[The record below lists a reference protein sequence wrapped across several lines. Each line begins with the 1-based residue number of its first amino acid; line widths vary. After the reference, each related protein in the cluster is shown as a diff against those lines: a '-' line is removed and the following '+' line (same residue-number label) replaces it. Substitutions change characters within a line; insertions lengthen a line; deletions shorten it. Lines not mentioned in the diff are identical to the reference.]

1 MKVLGIISSDKKL
14 NQTVNEAYE
23 MWEKKSYKLVFIT
36 SEDEIY
42 EFINY
47 ELPEIVVINF
57 SDPEIPLDSL
67 VERLEDDAWL
77 HYFGIIGLYDQDLN
91 DEDLLL
97 ERLKKINVLTLMNAY
112 RIRSHLMKSVEIIR
126 DNYQIIFQRGFASK
140 IMESS
145 SGSFSIPNDI
155 LAVPIYAGIAA
166 TSLSQSGKIGLDK
179 KMHLQLALAE
189 LIVNGIE
196 HGNCGVT
203 YDEKTD
209 FMENGGSVVELVAEK
224 CRNRKVACKKVH
236 FEWETHNDFTKYVI
250 RDEGPG
256 FDVEELNRVLKS
268 QDDLS
273 LHGRG
278 IRMAR
283 HLSKDIYYNQ
293 MGNQVTIVIEH
304 EEQETQPF
312 PIRFRKEEI
321 LEVKRNDTI
330 FQEGEASDYL
340 YYIVAGKYYVYHR
353 RKRVGELNQ
362 NDIFMGEMS
371 FLLSNQRSGTIKAAD
386 TGKLIR
392 ISRKAFVT
400 LVRDYPYYGIFLSRL
415 LARRLARS
423 NEQNAQLT
431 EKVRKLETIRT
442 GV

>member
-14 NQTVNEAYE
+14 NKTITAAYE
-23 MWEKKSYKLVFIT
+23 GWDKKSYRLVFIT
-36 SEDEIY
+36 NEDEIY

-47 ELPEIVVINF
+47 ELPEIIVINF
-57 SDPEIPLDSL
+57 SDPLIPVDSL
-67 VERLEDDAWL
+67 TARLEDDAWL
-77 HYFGIIGLYDQDLN
+77 HYFGIIGLFDQDLTN
-91 DEDLLL
+91 EEELL
-97 ERLKKINVLTLMNAY
+97 ERLKKINILTLMNAY
-112 RIRSHLMKSVEIIR
+112 RIRSHLLKSIEIIR

-140 IMESS
+140 IMEST

-166 TSLSQSGKIGLDK
+166 TSLAQSGNLNPDR

-203 YDEKTD
+203 YDEKTE

-224 CRNRKVACKKVH
+224 CKLKKIAKKQVH
-236 FEWETHNDFTKYVI
+236 FEWETHNDYTKYVI

-256 FDVEELNRVLKS
+256 FDVEELNKVLKS
-268 QDDLS
+268 QDEYS

-283 HLSKDIYYNQ
+283 HLSKEIYYNKK
-293 MGNQVTIVIEH
+293 GNQVSLVIEH
-304 EEQETQPF
+304 EEQDQQPF

-321 LEVKRNDTI
+321 LQVERNDTI
-330 FQEGEASDYL
+330 FREGEASDYL
-340 YYIVAGKYYVYHR
+340 YYIASGKYYVYHR

-371 FLLSNQRSGTIKAAD
+371 FLLSNKRNGTIKAAD
-386 TGKLIR
+386 NGKLIR

-423 NEQNAQLT
+423 NEQNAKLT
-431 EKVRKLETIRT
+431 DRVKKLESNS
-442 GV
+442 

>member
-14 NQTVNEAYE
+14 NKTIEQAYE
-23 MWEKKSYKLVFIT
+23 LWEDKAYKLVFIT

-57 SDPEIPLDSL
+57 SDPGIPVDSL
-67 VERLEDDAWL
+67 IARLEDDAWL
-77 HYFGIIGLYDQDLN
+77 HYFGVIGLYDQDVI
-91 DEDLLL
+91 DEDDLLL
-97 ERLKKINVLTLMNAY
+97 KLKKVNVLTLFNAF

-145 SGSFSIPNDI
+145 SGSFSISNDI

-166 TSLSQSGKIGLDK
+166 TSLSQSGKLSPDK

-196 HGNCGVT
+196 HGNCEVS
-203 YDEKTD
+203 YDEKTE

-224 CRNRKVACKKVH
+224 CRNRKIAGKQVH
-236 FEWETHNDFTKYVI
+236 MEWEIHNDYTKYVI
-250 RDEGPG
+250 RDEGAG
-256 FDVEELNRVLKS
+256 FDAAELNEILKS
-268 QDDLS
+268 QDELS

-283 HLSKDIYYNQ
+283 HLSKEIYYNKK
-293 MGNQVTIVIEH
+293 GNQVTLIIEH
-304 EEQETQPF
+304 EEQDQQPF

-321 LEVKRNDTI
+321 VEVERGEII
-330 FQEGEASDYL
+330 FREGEESDYL
-340 YYIVAGKYYVYHR
+340 YYIVSGKYYVYHR
-353 RKRVGELNQ
+353 RKRVGQLNQ

-371 FLLSNQRSGTIKAAD
+371 FLLSNKRNGTIKAAD
-386 TGKLIR
+386 KGKIIK

-400 LVRDYPYYGIFLSRL
+400 LVKDYPYYGIFLSRL

-431 EKVRKLETIRT
+431 DKIKKI
-442 GV
+442 GNN

>member
-14 NQTVNEAYE
+14 NRTIEQAYE
-23 MWEKKSYKLVFIT
+23 LWEEKAYKLVFIT
-36 SEDEIY
+36 REDEIY

-57 SDPEIPLDSL
+57 SDPGIPIKSL
-67 VERLEDDAWL
+67 VTRLEDDAWL
-77 HYFGIIGLYDQDLN
+77 HYFGVIGLYDQDVI
-91 DEDLLL
+91 DEDDLLL
-97 ERLKKINVLTLMNAY
+97 KLKKVNVLTLLNAF
-112 RIRSHLMKSVEIIR
+112 RLRSHLMKSIEIIR

-145 SGSFSIPNDI
+145 SGSFSIANDI

-166 TSLSQSGKIGLDK
+166 TSLSQSGKISPDK

-196 HGNCGVT
+196 HGNCEVS
-203 YDEKTD
+203 YDEKTE

-224 CRNRKVACKKVH
+224 CRNRKVAGKKVH
-236 FEWETHNDFTKYVI
+236 MEWEIHRDFTKYVI

-256 FDVEELNRVLKS
+256 FDVANLNETLKS
-268 QDDLS
+268 QDELS

-283 HLSKDIYYNQ
+283 HLSKEIYYNKQ
-293 MGNQVTIVIEH
+293 GNQVTLVIEH
-304 EEQETQPF
+304 EEQDEQPF
-312 PIRFRKEEI
+312 PIRFKKEEI
-321 LEVKRNDTI
+321 VEVDRGDI
-330 FQEGEASDYL
+330 VFREGEESDYL
-340 YYIVAGKYYVYHR
+340 YYIVSGKYYVYHR
-353 RKRVGELNQ
+353 RKRVGQLNQ

-371 FLLSNQRSGTIKAAD
+371 FLLSNKRNGTIKAAD
-386 TGKLIR
+386 KGKIIR

-431 EKVRKLETIRT
+431 DKIKKL
-442 GV
+442 GNN

>member
-14 NQTVNEAYE
+14 NRVISTTFD
-23 MWEKKSYKLVFIT
+23 MWEEKSYKPVFIT
-36 SEDEIY
+36 NEDEIY

-47 ELPEIVVINF
+47 ELPEIIVINF
-57 SDPEIPLDSL
+57 SDPNIELGAL
-67 VERLEDDAWL
+67 VSRLEDDAWL
-77 HYFGIIGLYDQDLN
+77 HYFGIIGIFDQEKI
-91 DEDLLL
+91 DEDKL
-97 ERLKKINVLTLMNAY
+97 LKKLKKVNVLTLLNSF
-112 RIRSHLMKSVEIIR
+112 RIRSHIIRSVEIIR
-126 DNYQIIFQRGFASK
+126 DNYQIIFQRGFAAK

-155 LAVPIYAGIAA
+155 LAVPIYAGIAS
-166 TSLSQSGKIGLDK
+166 TSLAQSGKLSSDK

-196 HGNCGVT
+196 HGNCGVG

-224 CRNRKVACKKVH
+224 CKNKKTAAKHVH

-256 FDVEELNRVLKS
+256 FDVGELNKTLKS
-268 QDDLS
+268 QNELS

-283 HLSKDIYYNQ
+283 HLSKEIYYNKK
-293 MGNQVTIVIEH
+293 GNQVTLIIEH
-304 EEQETQPF
+304 EEQDVQPF
-312 PIRFRKEEI
+312 PVRFRKEEI
-321 LEVKRNDTI
+321 LEVGRNEII
-330 FQEGEASDYL
+330 FREGEASDYL
-340 YYIVAGKYYVYHR
+340 YYIVSGKYYVYHR

-371 FLLSNQRSGTIKAAD
+371 FLLSNKRNGTIKAAGN
-386 TGKLIR
+386 GKLIK

-431 EKVRKLETIRT
+431 EKISKLEMNAHK
-442 GV
+442 

>member
-1 MKVLGIISSDKKL
+1 MKVLGIISSDKAL
-14 NQTVNEAYE
+14 NKTINQAYE
-23 MWEKKSYKLVFIT
+23 SWENKSYKLVFIT

-67 VERLEDDAWL
+67 IARLEDDAWL
-77 HYFGIIGLYDQDLN
+77 HYFGIIGLYDQEAN

-97 ERLKKINVLTLMNAY
+97 ERLKKVNILTLLNGY
-112 RIRSHLMKSVEIIR
+112 RVRSHLMRSVEIIR

-140 IMESS
+140 ILENA

-166 TSLSQSGKIGLDK
+166 TSLAQSGKINPDK

-209 FMENGGSVVELVAEK
+209 FMMDGGSVVELVAEK
-224 CRNRKVACKKVH
+224 CRNRKIAARLVH
-236 FEWETHNDFTKYVI
+236 FEWDTRPEYTKYII

-256 FDVEELNRVLKS
+256 FDVEDLNEVLKT
-268 QDDLS
+268 QDELS

-283 HLSKDIYYNQ
+283 HLSKEIYYNKK
-293 MGNQVTIVIEH
+293 GNQVTLVIEH
-304 EEQETQPF
+304 EEQDQQPF

-321 LEVKRNDTI
+321 LNVEKNDII
-330 FQEGEASDYL
+330 FREGEASDYL
-340 YYIVAGKYYVYHR
+340 YYIASGKYYVYHR

-371 FLLSNQRSGTIKAAD
+371 FLLSNKRNGTIKAAD
-386 TGKLIR
+386 KGK
-392 ISRKAFVT
+392 A
-400 LVRDYPYYGIFLSRL
+400 D
-415 LARRLARS
+415 
-423 NEQNAQLT
+423 
-431 EKVRKLETIRT
+431 
-442 GV
+442 

>member
-1 MKVLGIISSDKKL
+1 MKVLGIISSDKTLNKL
-14 NQTVNEAYE
+14 INQTYE
-23 MWEKKSYKLVFIT
+23 LWEKKSYKPVFIT

-57 SDPEIPLDSL
+57 SDPNIPLESL
-67 VERLEDDAWL
+67 IERLEDDAWL
-77 HYFGIIGLYDQDLN
+77 HYFGIIGLYNQDDV
-91 DEDLLL
+91 DEDILL
-97 ERLKKINVLTLMNAY
+97 ERLKKINVLTLLNDF
-112 RIRSHLMKSVEIIR
+112 RIRSHLMKSIEIIR

-145 SGSFSIPNDI
+145 SGSFTIPNDI
-155 LAVPIYAGIAA
+155 FAVPIYAGIAA
-166 TSLSQSGKIGLDK
+166 TSLAQSGKINPDK

-196 HGNCGVT
+196 HGNCEVN
-203 YDEKTD
+203 YDEKTE

-224 CRNRKVACKKVH
+224 CRNRKTARKKVH
-236 FEWETHNDFTKYVI
+236 FDWETRNDLTKYVI

-256 FDVEELNRVLKS
+256 FDVEGLNKILRT
-268 QDDLS
+268 QDDFA

-283 HLSKDIYYNQ
+283 NLSRELYYNNE
-293 MGNQVTIVIEH
+293 GNQVTIIIEH
-304 EEQETQPF
+304 EEQDLQPF

-321 LEVKRNDTI
+321 LEVERNDI
-330 FQEGEASDYL
+330 IVREGEASDYL
-340 YYIVAGKYYVYHR
+340 YYIASGKYYVYHR

-362 NDIFMGEMS
+362 NDIFMGEMA
-371 FLLSNQRSGTIKAAD
+371 FLLSNKRNGTIKAAD
-386 TGKLIR
+386 KGKLIK

-431 EKVRKLETIRT
+431 ERVRRLETT
-442 GV
+442 

>member
-14 NQTVNEAYE
+14 NKTINQAYE
-23 MWEKKSYKLVFIT
+23 MWDKKSYKLVFIT
-36 SEDEIY
+36 NEDEIY

-47 ELPEIVVINF
+47 ELPEIIVINF
-57 SDPEIPLDSL
+57 SDPIIPVEALS
-67 VERLEDDAWL
+67 ERLEVDAWL
-77 HYFGIIGLYDQDLN
+77 HYFGIIGLFDHEVTN
-91 DEDLLL
+91 EDDLL
-97 ERLKKINVLTLMNAY
+97 ERLKKINILTLMNAF

-126 DNYQIIFQRGFASK
+126 DNYQIIFQRGFTSK

-155 LAVPIYAGIAA
+155 LAVPIYAGIAS
-166 TSLSQSGKIGLDK
+166 TSLAQSGKINSDR

-224 CRNRKVACKKVH
+224 CKNKKTAARKVH

-256 FDVEELNRVLKS
+256 FDVEELNRILQS
-268 QDDLS
+268 QDEYS

-283 HLSKDIYYNQ
+283 HLSKEIYYNKK
-293 MGNQVTIVIEH
+293 GNQVSLVIEH
-304 EEQETQPF
+304 DEQDVQPF
-312 PIRFRKEEI
+312 PIRFRKEEV
-321 LEVKRNDTI
+321 LQVKRNDI
-330 FQEGEASDYL
+330 IVREGEASDYL
-340 YYIVAGKYYVYHR
+340 YYIVSGRYFVYHR

-371 FLLSNQRSGTIKAAD
+371 FLLNNKRNGTIKAAD
-386 TGKLIR
+386 NGKLIR

-431 EKVRKLETIRT
+431 ERIKKLESNYT
-442 GV
+442 

>member
-14 NQTVNEAYE
+14 NKSINQAYE
-23 MWEKKSYKLVFIT
+23 NWENKSYKPVFIT
-36 SEDEIY
+36 NEDEIY

-57 SDPEIPLDSL
+57 SDPKIPLDAL
-67 VERLEDDAWL
+67 IARLEDDAWL
-77 HYFGIIGLYDQDLN
+77 HYFGIIGIFDQEAV
-91 DEDLLL
+91 DEDKLL
-97 ERLKKINVLTLMNAY
+97 EKLKKVNVLTLLNSF

-166 TSLSQSGKIGLDK
+166 TSLAQSGKISSDK

-196 HGNCGVT
+196 HGNCDVS

-209 FMENGGSVVELVAEK
+209 FMMDGGSVVELVAEK
-224 CRNRKVACKKVH
+224 CKNKKVARKKVH
-236 FEWETHNDFTKYVI
+236 FDWDTRNDVTKYII
-250 RDEGPG
+250 RDEGNG
-256 FDVEELNRVLKS
+256 FDVEELNKVLKT
-268 QDDLS
+268 QDDFS

-278 IRMAR
+278 IKMAKK
-283 HLSKDIYYNQ
+283 LSKELYYNKK
-293 MGNQVTIVIEH
+293 GNQVTIIIEH
-304 EEQETQPF
+304 EEQAQQPF

-321 LEVKRNDTI
+321 LEVERNDVI
-330 FQEGEASDYL
+330 FREGEASDYL
-340 YYIVAGKYYVYHR
+340 YYIASGKFYVYHR

-371 FLLSNQRSGTIKAAD
+371 FLLSNKRNGTIKAAD
-386 TGKLIR
+386 KGKLIK

-431 EKVRKLETIRT
+431 DKIKRLENN
-442 GV
+442 

>member
-14 NQTVNEAYE
+14 NQTINEAYE
-23 MWEKKSYKLVFIT
+23 LWESKSYKLVFIT
-36 SEDEIY
+36 NEDEIY

-57 SDPEIPLDSL
+57 SDPVIPLESL
-67 VERLEDDAWL
+67 IKRLEEDAWL
-77 HYFGIIGLYDQDLN
+77 HYFGIIGLYDQGDV
-91 DEDLLL
+91 DEDELL
-97 ERLKKINVLTLMNAY
+97 EKLKKVNILTLLNSY

-126 DNYQIIFQRGFASK
+126 DNYQVIFQRGFASK

-145 SGSFSIPNDI
+145 SGSFMIPNDI

-166 TSLSQSGKIGLDK
+166 TSLAQSGNISSDK
-179 KMHLQLALAE
+179 KMHLQLVLAE

-196 HGNCGVT
+196 HGNCGVS

-209 FMENGGSVVELVAEK
+209 FMLNGGSVVELVAEK
-224 CRNRKVACKKVH
+224 CRIKRIAQKMVRL
-236 FEWETHNDFTKYVI
+236 EWETRADHTKYII
-250 RDEGPG
+250 RDEGEG
-256 FDVEELNRVLKS
+256 FDVEALQEKLRN
-268 QDDLS
+268 QDDYS

-283 HLSKDIYYNQ
+283 QLSKEISYNKT
-293 MGNQVTIVIEH
+293 GNQVTITIEH
-304 EEQETQPF
+304 EEQEQQPF

-321 LEVKRNDTI
+321 LQVKRNDII
-330 FQEGEASDYL
+330 FREGEASDYL
-340 YYIVAGKYYVYHR
+340 YYIVSGKYYVYHR
-353 RKRVGELNQ
+353 RKRVGELSQ

-371 FLLSNQRSGTIKAAD
+371 FLLSNQRNGTIKAAD
-386 TGKLIR
+386 NGKLIK

-423 NEQNAQLT
+423 NEQNAKLT
-431 EKVRKLETIRT
+431 ERVNKLETNC
-442 GV
+442 

>member
-14 NQTVNEAYE
+14 NRTLKQAYE
-23 MWEKKSYKLVFIT
+23 QWEDKAYKLVFIT

-57 SDPEIPLDSL
+57 SDPGIPVKSL
-67 VERLEDDAWL
+67 IARLEDDAWL
-77 HYFGIIGLYDQDLN
+77 HYFGVIGLYDQDVI
-91 DEDLLL
+91 DEDDLLL
-97 ERLKKINVLTLMNAY
+97 KLKKVNVLTLLNAY
-112 RIRSHLMKSVEIIR
+112 RIRSHLMKSIEIIR

-145 SGSFSIPNDI
+145 SGSFSIANDI

-166 TSLSQSGKIGLDK
+166 TSLSQSGKISSDK

-196 HGNCGVT
+196 HGNCGVS

-224 CRNRKVACKKVH
+224 CRNRKIAEKKVH
-236 FEWETHNDFTKYVI
+236 MDWEIHRDFTRYVI

-256 FDVEELNRVLKS
+256 FDVTQLNETLKS
-268 QDDLS
+268 QDELS

-283 HLSKDIYYNQ
+283 HLSKEIYYNKK
-293 MGNQVTIVIEH
+293 GNQVTLIIQH
-304 EEQETQPF
+304 EEQDQQPF

-321 LEVKRNDTI
+321 VEVERGDVI
-330 FQEGEASDYL
+330 FREGEESDFL
-340 YYIVAGKYYVYHR
+340 YYIVSGKYYVYHR
-353 RKRVGELNQ
+353 RKRVGLLNQ

-371 FLLSNQRSGTIKAAD
+371 FLLSNKRNGTIKAAD
-386 TGKLIR
+386 NGKIIR

-400 LVRDYPYYGIFLSRL
+400 LVKDYPYYGIFLSRL
-415 LARRLARS
+415 LAKRLARS

-431 EKVRKLETIRT
+431 DKIKKLENI
-442 GV
+442 

>member
-1 MKVLGIISSDKKL
+1 MS
-14 NQTVNEAYE
+14 
-23 MWEKKSYKLVFIT
+23 
-36 SEDEIY
+36 
-42 EFINY
+42 
-47 ELPEIVVINF
+47 
-57 SDPEIPLDSL
+57 
-67 VERLEDDAWL
+67 
-77 HYFGIIGLYDQDLN
+77 
-91 DEDLLL
+91 
-97 ERLKKINVLTLMNAY
+97 LTLLNEY
-112 RIRSHLMKSVEIIR
+112 RIRSHLMMSVEVIR

-155 LAVPIYAGIAA
+155 LAVPIYAGIAS
-166 TSLSQSGKIGLDK
+166 TSLAQSGKISSDK

-196 HGNCGVT
+196 HGNCGIT
-203 YDEKTD
+203 YDEKTEA
-209 FMENGGSVVELVAEK
+209 MEGGKSVVELVAEK
-224 CRNRKVACKKVH
+224 CKSRKIAAKQVH
-236 FEWETHNDFTKYVI
+236 FEWEMHADYTKYVI

-256 FDVEELNRVLKS
+256 FDVAELNQVLKS
-268 QDDLS
+268 QDDLA

-278 IRMAR
+278 IQMAR
-283 HLSKDIYYNQ
+283 HLSKEIYYNKT
-293 MGNQVTIVIEH
+293 GNQVTLIIEH
-304 EEQETQPF
+304 EEQDSQPF

-321 LEVKRNDTI
+321 LQVQRNDII
-330 FQEGEASDYL
+330 FREGEASDYL
-340 YYIVAGKYYVYHR
+340 YYIASGKYYVYHR

-371 FLLSNQRSGTIKAAD
+371 FLLSNQRNGTIKAAD
-386 TGKLIR
+386 NGKLIR

-431 EKVRKLETIRT
+431 EQLRKLETN
-442 GV
+442 

>member
-1 MKVLGIISSDKKL
+1 MKVLGIISSDKKINRL
-14 NQTVNEAYE
+14 INSSYE
-23 MWEKKSYKLVFIT
+23 QWDKKSYKPVFIS
-36 SEDEIY
+36 SEEDIY

-47 ELPEIVVINF
+47 ELPEIIVINF
-57 SDPEIPLDSL
+57 SDQLIELNSL
-67 VERLEDDAWL
+67 IKRLEVDAWL
-77 HYFGIIGLYDQDLN
+77 HYFGIIGIFDQQQI
-91 DEDLLL
+91 DEDDLLDK
-97 ERLKKINVLTLMNAY
+97 LKNINVLTLLSSF
-112 RIRSHLMKSVEIIR
+112 RIKSHLMKSVDIIR
-126 DNYQIIFQRGFASK
+126 DNYQIIFQRGFAAK

-145 SGSFSIPNDI
+145 SGSFLIPNDI
-155 LAVPIYAGIAA
+155 LSVPIYAGIAS
-166 TSLSQSGKIGLDK
+166 TSLAQAGKISPDR

-203 YDEKTD
+203 FEEKTEYL
-209 FMENGGSVVELVAEK
+209 ENGGSVVELVMEK
-224 CRNRKVACKKVH
+224 CRNRRVSEKRVS
-236 FEWETHNDFTKYVI
+236 FEWETHNDHTRYVI

-256 FDVEELNRVLKS
+256 FDVEELNKKLKT
-268 QDDLS
+268 QDELS

-283 HLSKDIYYNQ
+283 FLSRDIYYNKL
-293 MGNQVTIVIEH
+293 GNQVTMIIEH
-304 EEQETQPF
+304 EEQDIQPF
-312 PIRFRKEEI
+312 PIRFKKEEI
-321 LEVKRNDTI
+321 LEVNRNEVI
-330 FQEGEASDYL
+330 FREGEASDYL
-340 YYIVAGKYYVYHR
+340 YYIVSGKYYVYHR

-371 FLLSNQRSGTIKAAD
+371 FLLSNKRNGTIKAASK
-386 TGKLIR
+386 GKLIK

-431 EKVRKLETIRT
+431 DKIKNLENKSI
-442 GV
+442 

>member
-1 MKVLGIISSDKKL
+1 MKVLGIISSDRKL
-14 NQTVNEAYE
+14 NRTIEQAYE
-23 MWEKKSYKLVFIT
+23 QWKDKAYRLEFIT
-36 SEDEIY
+36 HEDDIY

-57 SDPEIPLDSL
+57 SDPGIPIKSL
-67 VERLEDDAWL
+67 VKRLEEDAWL
-77 HYFGIIGLYDQDLN
+77 HYFGVIGLYDQDDI
-91 DEDLLL
+91 DEDALILK
-97 ERLKKINVLTLMNAY
+97 LKKVNVLTLMNSF
-112 RIRSHLMKSVEIIR
+112 RLRSHLMKSVEIIR

-145 SGSFSIPNDI
+145 SGSFSISNDI

-166 TSLSQSGKIGLDK
+166 TSLSQSGKISPDR

-196 HGNCGVT
+196 HGNCNVS
-203 YDEKTD
+203 YDEKTE

-224 CRNRKVACKKVH
+224 CRNRKIAARKVH
-236 FEWETHNDFTKYVI
+236 MEWETHNDYTKYVI
-250 RDEGPG
+250 RDEGDG
-256 FDVEELNRVLKS
+256 FDASDLNEKLKS
-268 QDDLS
+268 QDRLS

-278 IRMAR
+278 IAMAR
-283 HLSKDIYYNQ
+283 HLSREIYYNKK
-293 MGNQVTIVIEH
+293 GNQVTVVIDH
-304 EEQETQPF
+304 EEQQQQPF
-312 PIRFRKEEI
+312 PLRFRKEEI
-321 LEVKRNDTI
+321 FEVERGDVI
-330 FQEGEASDYL
+330 FKEGEESDYL
-340 YYIVAGKYYVYHR
+340 YYIVSGKYYVYHR
-353 RKRVGELNQ
+353 RKRVGQLNQ

-371 FLLSNQRSGTIKAAD
+371 FLLSNKRNGTIKAAD
-386 TGKLIR
+386 KGKLIR

-431 EKVRKLETIRT
+431 EKLNRAHSS
-442 GV
+442 

>member
-1 MKVLGIISSDKKL
+1 MKVLGIISSDRRI
-14 NQTVNEAYE
+14 NRMINTSYDQ
-23 MWEKKSYKLVFIT
+23 WENKTYKPVFIST
-36 SEDEIY
+36 EEEIY

-47 ELPEIVVINF
+47 ELPEIMVINF
-57 SDPEIPLDSL
+57 SDPKIKLNSL
-67 VERLEDDAWL
+67 IDRLEDDAWL
-77 HYFGIIGLYDQDLN
+77 HYFGIIGIYDQDAI
-91 DEDLLL
+91 DEDELLTK
-97 ERLKKINVLTLMNAY
+97 LKKVNVLTLLSTY
-112 RIRSHLMKSVEIIR
+112 RIRSHLIKSIDIIR

-140 IMESS
+140 IMEST

-155 LAVPIYAGIAA
+155 LSVPIYAGIAS
-166 TSLSQSGKIGLDK
+166 TSLAQSGKISADR

-196 HGNCGVT
+196 HGNCGVN
-203 YDEKTD
+203 YDEKSA

-224 CRNRKVACKKVH
+224 CRNRKIAKKKVH
-236 FEWETHNDFTKYVI
+236 FEWEIHNDYTKYVI

-256 FDVEELNRVLKS
+256 FDVEELNQKLKS
-268 QDDLS
+268 QDELS

-278 IRMAR
+278 IRMAK
-283 HLSKDIYYNQ
+283 HLSKEIYYNKS
-293 MGNQVTIVIEH
+293 GNQVTMIIEH
-304 EEQETQPF
+304 EEQDIQPF
-312 PIRFRKEEI
+312 PIRFKKEEI
-321 LEVKRNDTI
+321 VEVNRNEVI
-330 FQEGEASDYL
+330 FHEGEGSDYL
-340 YYIVAGKYYVYHR
+340 YYIVSGKYYVYHR

-371 FLLSNQRSGTIKAAD
+371 FLLSNKRNGTIRAA
-386 TGKLIR
+386 TKGKLIK

-431 EKVRKLETIRT
+431 EKIKNIEKENVK
-442 GV
+442 

>member
-1 MKVLGIISSDKKL
+1 MKVLGIISSDKAL
-14 NQTVNEAYE
+14 NKSINQAYE
-23 MWEKKSYKLVFIT
+23 GWENKSYRPVFIT

-57 SDPEIPLDSL
+57 SDPNIPLDSL
-67 VERLEDDAWL
+67 IERLEDDAWL
-77 HYFGIIGLYDQDLN
+77 HYFGIIGLYDQEAV
-91 DEDLLL
+91 DEDQLL
-97 ERLKKINVLTLMNAY
+97 ERLKKVNVLTLLNSF

-166 TSLSQSGKIGLDK
+166 TSLAQSGKINSDK

-196 HGNCGVT
+196 HGNCEVS

-209 FMENGGSVVELVAEK
+209 FMMDGGSVVELVAEK
-224 CRNRKVACKKVH
+224 CKNKKIAKKMVH
-236 FEWETHNDFTKYVI
+236 FDWETRNDITKYVI
-250 RDEGPG
+250 RDEGEG
-256 FDVEELNRVLKS
+256 FDVEALNEVLKS
-268 QDDLS
+268 QDLYA

-283 HLSKDIYYNQ
+283 NLSKELYYNKK
-293 MGNQVTIVIEH
+293 GNQVTIIIEH
-304 EEQETQPF
+304 EEQDQQPF

-321 LEVKRNDTI
+321 LEVERNDI
-330 FQEGEASDYL
+330 IVREGESSDYL
-340 YYIVAGKYYVYHR
+340 YYIASGKYYVYHR

-371 FLLSNQRSGTIKAAD
+371 FLLSNKRNGTIKAAD
-386 TGKLIR
+386 KGKLIK

-431 EKVRKLETIRT
+431 DRIRRLENK
-442 GV
+442 

>member
-14 NQTVNEAYE
+14 NKSINQAYE
-23 MWEKKSYKLVFIT
+23 NWENKSYKPVFIT
-36 SEDEIY
+36 NEDEIY

-57 SDPEIPLDSL
+57 SDPKIPLDAL
-67 VERLEDDAWL
+67 IARLEDDAWL
-77 HYFGIIGLYDQDLN
+77 HYFGIIGIFDQEAV
-91 DEDLLL
+91 DEDKLL
-97 ERLKKINVLTLMNAY
+97 EKLKKVNVLTLLNSF
-112 RIRSHLMKSVEIIR
+112 RLRSHLMKSVEIIR

-166 TSLSQSGKIGLDK
+166 TSLAQSGKISSDK

-196 HGNCGVT
+196 HGNCDVS

-209 FMENGGSVVELVAEK
+209 FMMDGGSVVELVAEK
-224 CRNRKVACKKVH
+224 CKNKKVARKKVH
-236 FEWETHNDFTKYVI
+236 FDWDTRNDVTKYII
-250 RDEGPG
+250 RDEGNG
-256 FDVEELNRVLKS
+256 FDVEELNKVLKT
-268 QDDLS
+268 QDDFS

-278 IRMAR
+278 IKMAKK
-283 HLSKDIYYNQ
+283 LSKELYYNKK
-293 MGNQVTIVIEH
+293 GNQVTIIIEH
-304 EEQETQPF
+304 EEQAQQPF

-321 LEVKRNDTI
+321 LEVERNDVI
-330 FQEGEASDYL
+330 FREGEASDYL
-340 YYIVAGKYYVYHR
+340 YYIASGKFYVYHR

-371 FLLSNQRSGTIKAAD
+371 FLLSNKRNGTIKAAD
-386 TGKLIR
+386 KGKLIK

-431 EKVRKLETIRT
+431 DKIKRLENN
-442 GV
+442 

>member
-1 MKVLGIISSDKKL
+1 MKVLGIISSDRQL
-14 NQTVNEAYE
+14 NRTISQAYE
-23 MWEKKSYKLVFIT
+23 LWDTKAYKLVYIT
-36 SEDEIY
+36 REEDIY

-57 SDPEIPLDSL
+57 SDPEIPVESL
-67 VERLEDDAWL
+67 ISRLEDDAWL
-77 HYFGIIGLYDQDLN
+77 HYFGIIGLYDQDSV
-91 DEDLLL
+91 DEDVLL
-97 ERLKKINVLTLMNAY
+97 EKLKKINVLTLLNAF

-140 IMESS
+140 IMENS
-145 SGSFSIPNDI
+145 SGSFSIANDI

-166 TSLSQSGKIGLDK
+166 TSLAQSGKISSDS

-196 HGNCGVT
+196 HGNCEVS
-203 YDEKTD
+203 YEEKTE

-224 CRNRKVACKKVH
+224 CKNSRTAKKMVH
-236 FEWETHNDFTKYVI
+236 MEWEIHNDHTKYVI

-256 FDVEELNRVLKS
+256 FDVEELNEKLKN

-283 HLSKDIYYNQ
+283 HLSKEIYYNKT
-293 MGNQVTIVIEH
+293 GNQVTIIIEH
-304 EEQETQPF
+304 EEQDQQPF
-312 PIRFRKEEI
+312 PIRFKKEEI
-321 LEVKRNDTI
+321 FEVDRGDII
-330 FQEGEASDYL
+330 FREGEESDYL
-340 YYIVAGKYYVYHR
+340 YYIVSGKYYVYHR

-371 FLLSNQRSGTIKAAD
+371 FLLSNKRNGSIKAAD
-386 TGKLIR
+386 KGKLIR

-423 NEQNAQLT
+423 NEQNAKLT
-431 EKVRKLETIRT
+431 EKLKKQGALSSR
-442 GV
+442 

>member
-14 NQTVNEAYE
+14 NKTINQAYE
-23 MWEKKSYKLVFIT
+23 AWENKSYKPVFIT

-57 SDPEIPLDSL
+57 SDPRIPLDGL
-67 VERLEDDAWL
+67 IGRLEDDAWL
-77 HYFGIIGLYDQDLN
+77 HYFGIIGLFDQEAI
-91 DEDLLL
+91 DEDSLLK
-97 ERLKKINVLTLMNAY
+97 RLKKVNVLTLLNSF
-112 RIRSHLMKSVEIIR
+112 RIRSHLMRSVEIIR

-166 TSLSQSGKIGLDK
+166 TSLAQSGKISSDK

-196 HGNCGVT
+196 HGNCNVS

-209 FMENGGSVVELVAEK
+209 FMMDGGSVVELVAEK
-224 CRNRKVACKKVH
+224 CRNKKIAKKKVH
-236 FEWETHNDFTKYVI
+236 FDWETRNDITKYII
-250 RDEGPG
+250 RDEGDG
-256 FDVEELNRVLKS
+256 FDVEELNKVLKS
-268 QDDLS
+268 QDEFS

-278 IRMAR
+278 IKMAKK
-283 HLSKDIYYNQ
+283 LSKELYYNKK
-293 MGNQVTIVIEH
+293 GNQVTIVIEH
-304 EEQETQPF
+304 EEQAQQPF

-321 LEVKRNDTI
+321 LEVERNDVI
-330 FQEGEASDYL
+330 FREGETSDYL
-340 YYIVAGKYYVYHR
+340 YYIASGKYYVYHR

-371 FLLSNQRSGTIKAAD
+371 FLLSNKRNGTIKAAD
-386 TGKLIR
+386 KGKLIK

-431 EKVRKLETIRT
+431 EKVKKLEIN
-442 GV
+442 